1 MSALKEQL
9 FMQAINALAHPDPLT
24 MPVLRAKLSPAQR
37 REGQVYRSRLI
48 EQLKNG
54 QTKPL
59 TIVSAPAGYG
69 KTTAVAQWFDALN
82 QPTAWLTLDRLDNDL
97 VTFITYILASLQ
109 TAYPDDGH
117 QTETLLHSPQDVPAT
132 ILADALIEDLADMP
146 GTLVLA
152 LDDYHLIQDGDVKA
166 FMERLI
172 HFLPTNIHLVLIG
185 RTDPALSL
193 SRLRAYGEVAEVHV
207 ADLHFSSEEARLLL
221 SNMVGDP
228 VDEQVAASLSEQT
241 EGWVLGLQ
249 FAVLT
254 RHRGETM
261 TSLARRFGQEGH
273 HLAAD
278 YLVDEV
284 LAQQPP
290 EVQDFLL
297 RTSVL
302 ERMCAPLCQAVL
314 DQSGQEN
321 MLDQLWRANLLVS
334 PLDDQRV
341 WFRYHPLF
349 RETLRRRLRET
360 APVDKVGQ
368 LNKRAALWL
377 VQEGL
382 IGEAINH
389 ALAAGDQDMAVQL
402 VADNLHPALNR
413 EEWWRVA
420 RWLDL
425 LPEAA
430 RHHPLVLIARGW
442 LAVSLTHILAIAQ
455 VANEA
460 QTKLASVEV
469 PEAER
474 ASLQAQIDT
483 QKMIVAYWSGDDQTC
498 IALAE
503 RALTALSPDMSYARG
518 IVQFYFG
525 MARYAVGH
533 PKEVLAYFQEAMD
546 SQLNERDS
554 LLVRLVLAQCYV
566 NLEIGDLPALNRSS
580 NLMGK
585 LASRSNLYNTRGWT
599 YYAEALIAYEWNDL
613 SQAEVLLQQVVSA
626 PHNYNSRTTYESHLL
641 LALTLQAQ
649 GRAGAA
655 DDILIR
661 LGDFLVETN
670 NLPILVFV
678 DALASDLALMRGES
692 AVLHTAAT
700 PGVDDV
706 LAKMRLCFSVSPY
719 LTRARGLIQQDT
731 PECLQEA
738 SDCLVIMRQAAES
751 GNLWRRLVKILALE
765 ALVAARNGQD
775 LQAMNLLKQS
785 LDLAKTGSLI
795 RTYIDCGPALIP
807 LLKELAATGT
817 FKNYVQRILGA
828 FVGDVTLESK
838 QTLTPQTNDTLY
850 QLRASLTNREQEVLL
865 LLSKRMSNK
874 EIAARLFLAPET
886 VKKYTARIYQKLGV
900 NNRRAAVSLAERVG
914 LLSVL

>member
-1 MSALKEQL
+1 
-9 FMQAINALAHPDPLT
+9 MQAINTVPHPAPLT
-24 MPVLRAKLSPAQR
+24 LPILRAKLSAAQR

-69 KTTAVAQWFDALN
+69 KTTAVAQWFDTLN

-97 VTFITYILASLQ
+97 ITFVTYVLASVQ
-109 TAYPDDGH
+109 TAYPDAGY
-117 QTETLLHSPQDVPAT
+117 QTATLLQSPQDVPAT
-132 ILADALIEDLADMP
+132 ILADALIEDLADIP
-146 GTLVLA
+146 GTLILA
-152 LDDYHLIQDGDVKA
+152 LDDTHLIQDGDVKA

-172 HFLPTNIHLVLIG
+172 QFLPTNIHLVLIG

-193 SRLRAYGEVAEVHV
+193 SRLRAHGEVAEVHLE
-207 ADLHFSSEEARLLL
+207 DLYFTSEEARLLL
-221 SNMVGDP
+221 SNMVSDP

-249 FAVLT
+249 FAVLA
-254 RHRGETM
+254 RHRGETL

-290 EVQDFLL
+290 EVQYFLL

-302 ERMCAPLCQAVL
+302 ERMCAPLCQAVV
-314 DQSGQEN
+314 DRPGQEN
-321 MLDQLWRANLLVS
+321 MLTQLWRANLLVS

-349 RETLRRRLRET
+349 RETLRHRLREIAT
-360 APVDKVGQ
+360 VDEVGE
-368 LNKRAALWL
+368 LNKRAAGWL
-377 VQEGL
+377 AQEGL
-382 IGEAINH
+382 IGEAISH

-425 LPEAA
+425 LPETA
-430 RHHPLVLIARGW
+430 RYHYLVLVAQGW
-442 LAVSLTHILAIAQ
+442 LAVSLSHIPAIAQ
-455 VANEA
+455 LANEA
-460 QTKLASVEV
+460 ETILASVKV

-483 QKMIVAYWSGDDQTC
+483 QKVIVAFWSGDDQTC
-498 IALAE
+498 IVLAE
-503 RALTALSPDMSYARG
+503 RALAAYSPDMSYARG
-518 IVQFYFG
+518 IAQFYFG
-525 MARYAVGH
+525 IARYAGGH
-533 PKEVLAYFQEAMD
+533 PKEVLAYFQEAID
-546 SQLNERDS
+546 SQLNERDN
-554 LLVRLVLAQCYV
+554 LLVRLVLALCYV

-585 LASRSNLYNTRGWT
+585 LASRSNLHNTRGWT
-599 YYAEALIAYEWNDL
+599 QYAEALIAYEWNDL

-626 PHNYNSRTTYESHLL
+626 PHNYNFRTTYESHLL

-649 GRAGAA
+649 GKADAA

-692 AVLHTAAT
+692 AVWKTAAL
-700 PGVDDV
+700 PSVDDA

-719 LTRARGLIQQDT
+719 LTRARGLIQQGT

-738 SDCLVIMRQAAES
+738 SACLVVMRQAAES
-751 GNLWRRLVKILALE
+751 RNHWRQLVKILALE
-765 ALVAARNGQD
+765 ALVTARNGQD
-775 LQAMNLLKQS
+775 QQAMNLLKQS

-807 LLKELAATGT
+807 LLKELAATGM
-817 FKNYVQRILGA
+817 FKNYIERILGA
-828 FVGDVTLESK
+828 FAGEVTLESK
-838 QTLTPQTNDTLY
+838 RTLTPQTNDTLF

-900 NNRRAAVSLAERVG
+900 NNRRAAVSLAERIG